1 MMFFIICMLGACT
14 AEELAGPES
23 GVEDDAPVVIAISPA
38 DITSVN
44 MNSRAAGDNSIFSV
58 IDDVNVK
65 VNYGGNT
72 VIVYLVKNGDSFEVS
87 GSVENGSAEVVSSKT
102 ADGKVYIHIN
112 AKQGNQAVRVEVIAN
127 YGRKITLSL
136 WQSVKESLIQWPVDF
151 DETSVCLLY
160 GASEQFIYTEN
171 PHEGAQGGNKG
182 CYLAKVSL
190 KRPYAMIKVNINTS
204 GLDNEVTLTPRSV
217 QLCNVP
223 KTCTLASDNS
233 ITDFTSFDKEGQ
245 KYDFPSGSLLTGPSG
260 NGETQV
266 MSERLYQFENK
277 QTVHAQNCTD
287 AQNGNEKVKTPN
299 RIKNTM
305 EAGKEVYA
313 AFTDYT
319 DNENLGRRCSYILV
333 TADYEYKSSSAHVKG
348 TISYRLFLG
357 KNISYDFDVN
367 RNIIYNVTLH
377 LRGAGGVKESG
388 CMDENGVINISGNTK
403 DAQWRVDSEL
413 SDLFIQFNEGQ
424 DYNIDGH
431 LVKIK
436 VVSTDRQKWQIKV
449 DDFDGVSGDYWVMF
463 ESDMSWITPR
473 YDEYNV
479 IQKEGTAEL
488 RMYLKGYADQKTIWE
503 KEWNS
508 EKPYRSCNIYVRKL
522 DAQNKPVA
530 GSEMKYP
537 IKQWYP
543 IQITEQLYVD
553 RIDRFAV
560 GGLPW
565 GDNGYTTNLTD
576 GQKIIK
582 EYYKKI
588 NKEHYSSDNDERSVM
603 DNAIGVAVNS
613 SGSSTPVTSG
623 NSYMVFYHFSLP
635 AEAEWQQINGV
646 ITSSGIK
653 YNNWS
658 GVPYWT
664 ATTEGTQSKVYI
676 PGQGVSENRS
686 RNESHRFRLVWRYN
700 SFRYYSPKMGM
711 YISSD
716 PIGLA
721 GGNPTLY
728 GYVFDPNTQV
738 DPFGLDCDKVNKARA
753 RQHKMLQDNKGFN
766 ISPTDWDAYPSIGR
780 NGTFITDCKGALG
793 YFGNFKKGDTIT
805 ISSVKAAKIESD
817 MGLNPGSLQNGFK
830 IREVSGISS
839 MNPRSPL
846 EGNEYFLGGGQHLP
860 GGAPEM
866 VINSI
871 PTTDNAS
878 VTTILT
884 VLVK

>member
-72 VIVYLVKNGDSFEVS
+72 VTVYLVKNGDSFEVS
-87 GSVENGSAEVVSSKT
+87 GSVENGSAGGVSSKT

-151 DETSVCLLY
+151 DETSACLLY

-287 AQNGNEKVKTPN
+287 AQNGNEKAKTPN

-367 RNIIYNVTLH
+367 RNTIYNVTLH

-623 NSYMVFYHFSLP
+623 NSYTVFYHFSLP

-664 ATTEGTQSKVYI
+664 ATTEGNQSKVYI

-700 SFRYYSPKMGM
+700 S
-711 YISSD
+711 
-716 PIGLA
+716 
-721 GGNPTLY
+721 
-728 GYVFDPNTQV
+728 
-738 DPFGLDCDKVNKARA
+738 
-753 RQHKMLQDNKGFN
+753 
-766 ISPTDWDAYPSIGR
+766 
-780 NGTFITDCKGALG
+780 LG
-793 YFGNFKKGDTIT
+793 Y
-805 ISSVKAAKIESD
+805 
-817 MGLNPGSLQNGFK
+817 
-830 IREVSGISS
+830 
-839 MNPRSPL
+839 
-846 EGNEYFLGGGQHLP
+846 Y
-860 GGAPEM
+860 
-866 VINSI
+866 
-871 PTTDNAS
+871 
-878 VTTILT
+878 
-884 VLVK
+884 

>member
-72 VIVYLVKNGDSFEVS
+72 VTVYLVKNGDSFEVS
-87 GSVENGSAEVVSSKT
+87 GSVENGSAGVVSSKT

-151 DETSVCLLY
+151 DETSACLLY

-287 AQNGNEKVKTPN
+287 AQNGNEKAKTPN

-367 RNIIYNVTLH
+367 RNTIYNVTLH
-377 LRGAGGVKESG
+377 LPFLPIGTHHFDFHQMSVNIIILPFIELNKQVRQFAVYPPLSILRVSRDVDHTVLIHAARFFHTSRSAQMKRNII
-388 CMDENGVINISGNTK
+388 NGIS
-403 DAQWRVDSEL
+403 VH
-413 SDLFIQFNEGQ
+413 I
-424 DYNIDGH
+424 
-431 LVKIK
+431 KIK

-623 NSYMVFYHFSLP
+623 NSYTVFYHFSLP

-664 ATTEGTQSKVYI
+664 ATTEGNQSKVYI

-700 SFRYYSPKMGM
+700 S
-711 YISSD
+711 
-716 PIGLA
+716 
-721 GGNPTLY
+721 
-728 GYVFDPNTQV
+728 
-738 DPFGLDCDKVNKARA
+738 
-753 RQHKMLQDNKGFN
+753 
-766 ISPTDWDAYPSIGR
+766 
-780 NGTFITDCKGALG
+780 LG
-793 YFGNFKKGDTIT
+793 Y
-805 ISSVKAAKIESD
+805 
-817 MGLNPGSLQNGFK
+817 
-830 IREVSGISS
+830 
-839 MNPRSPL
+839 
-846 EGNEYFLGGGQHLP
+846 Y
-860 GGAPEM
+860 
-866 VINSI
+866 
-871 PTTDNAS
+871 
-878 VTTILT
+878 
-884 VLVK
+884 